1 MDVAKQVA
9 AGLSAGNKAGL
20 IHGNLNPGNI
30 LISYPADGSKQAK
43 VFNFGSDNAMTSIPD
58 FEYLSPEQCNGAEFP
73 DQRSDVYSL
82 GVVLYEMLAGERP
95 FVGET
100 AAEMMRKHAEEP
112 PPPLAAFRN
121 DLAPGIEPIVVKAL
135 SKDPAMRPSD
145 ADVLCERFESLSVAS
160 AWNDQ
165 MARAWWEQHEPRLIE
180 QG

>member
-1 MDVAKQVA
+1 
-9 AGLSAGNKAGL
+9 
-20 IHGNLNPGNI
+20 
-30 LISYPADGSKQAK
+30 
-43 VFNFGSDNAMTSIPD
+43 MTSIPD

-135 SKDPAMRPSD
+135 SKDPAMRFQTADEFAEALELQQVALNSVPEKISARRQTCSRTDECRASSGGSD
-145 ADVLCERFESLSVAS
+145 Y
-160 AWNDQ
+160 
-165 MARAWWEQHEPRLIE
+165 
-180 QG
+180 